1 MLGGPIRLHLVTK
14 MMKKTIGVLHVITD
28 TTLQSRFTHAQLA
41 ELAIAGGADTV
52 QFRQKIGTT
61 RELVRTAQEM
71 QVVCAQNGV
80 PLIIND
86 RADIALAVGAKG
98 AHFGQDDMPVTI
110 GRRILP
116 VETIIGASARTE
128 EKILAAISEGAD
140 YIGFG
145 PIYGTT
151 SKPDAE
157 SAKGLA
163 RLRRMCEIAACPVI
177 AIGGITID
185 TAAEVI
191 RAGAHGIAVISAVC
205 AHPEPQVATAA
216 LFREIQKGKHES
228 SQ

>member
-1 MLGGPIRLHLVTK
+1 
-14 MMKKTIGVLHVITD
+14 MKKTIGVLHVITD
-28 TTLQSRFTHAQLA
+28 TTLQSQYTHAQLA

-71 QVVCAQNGV
+71 QAICAQNGV

-98 AHFGQDDMPVTI
+98 VHFGQDDMPVTI

-116 VETIIGASARTE
+116 AETIIGASARTE

-151 SKPDAE
+151 SKRDAE
-157 SAKGLA
+157 TAKGLA

-216 LFREIQKGKHES
+216 LLSEIQKGKYES